1 MFANEKRFST
11 FYSRVLLSIT
21 SAIFS
26 YVLRRSLKGC
36 IAFNFS
42 PLAVVMQSK
51 PEVYSMRNVRTK
63 KKRNFLS
70 FSRSSFIL
78 LRQSMLEI
86 MQYLRRVIVRD

>member
-63 KKRNFLS
+63 KKGIFFLS
-70 FSRSSFIL
+70 LGPL
-78 LRQSMLEI
+78 LFFFVNQCLK
-86 MQYLRRVIVRD
+86 